1 MQRKVLTFEQK
12 FREMYIEKDMLTK
25 KLQIQEKDFYDSKKA
40 FQDEIERLKERE
52 QKLEDSKRQL
62 EKGLE
67 EQRRANLD
75 QSNRSDQKDKSTP
88 DQSAEKELVLLSRAQ
103 KAEKQV
109 EEMRSE
115 KIVAIDETKKLK
127 TRIVELE
134 VVVSQKD
141 MEIES
146 LKLTPEKYKA
156 RYAKQIQE
164 LNEAIAQLKIERNDL
179 QKKIAEIESEKEK

>member
-115 KIVAIDETKKLK
+115 KIVAIDEAKKLK

-179 QKKIAEIESEKEK
+179 